1 MGAGSSAQLPHAQA
15 DPSSPQFA
23 VYRRIAD
30 KLETEVGKFGTRDLD
45 ADQGKDVRI
54 TSARLRR
61 KSVQGRYHRLRR
73 IFTSRGAAIAAAA
86 AAAAA
91 ARVLCPSLSSC

>member
-15 DPSSPQFA
+15 DISSPQFA
-23 VYRRIAD
+23 VYRRLAD

-54 TSARLRR
+54 TSAPPAKVRAG
-61 KSVQGRYHRLRR
+61 VVPP
-73 IFTSRGAAIAAAA
+73 AAPH
-86 AAAAA
+86 
-91 ARVLCPSLSSC
+91 LH